1 MTDRKPAEDECDGPR
16 LAKLGNDHLGHRADV
31 RVTGLAQG
39 SVKARQEEPLC
50 PALGGVHT
58 APPSLWAVSLERPL
72 SPMTLA
78 VSSVKQRL
86 ECPLQRTA
94 RRTEDAFVS
103 RVGAYNIA
111 TPSRPSFMY

>member
-1 MTDRKPAEDECDGPR
+1 MTDRKPAEEESEGPG
-16 LAKLGNDHLGHRADV
+16 LAELGNDCIGHRTDV
-31 RVTGLAQG
+31 RETGLAQWG
-39 SVKARQEEPLC
+39 VKARQEEPLC
-50 PALGGVHT
+50 PAFGGAQI
-58 APPSLWAVSLERPL
+58 APPSLRAVSLERPL

-103 RVGAYNIA
+103 RAGA
-111 TPSRPSFMY
+111 